1 VASGT
6 FAWYGPGLKR
16 ILEGDIDLN
25 AHTFKAALASSS
37 YTPNQDTH
45 DDWADVS
52 ANEVTGT
59 NWAAGGQTLSI
70 TTGIDTANN
79 RVSFTATDISVASV
93 TLSDGKHLVIYD
105 DTHASDALVGYITFD
120 TALAPS
126 NGPLDIDFGTE
137 VGRITY

>member
-1 VASGT
+1 
-6 FAWYGPGLKR
+6 
-16 ILEGDIDLN
+16 
-25 AHTFKAALASSS
+25 
-37 YTPNQDTH
+37 
-45 DDWADVS
+45 VS

-105 DTHASDALVGYITFD
+105 DTHASKALVGYVTFD
-120 TALAPS
+120 TPLAPS
-126 NGPLDIDFGTE
+126 AGTLAVDFGTE
-137 VGRITY
+137 IGRITY